1 MAEQDEQL
9 NEMDPHDRRRFF
21 RAGLSRLLRP
31 VAGFIEKKLPI
42 LPYAGERMLRPPGA
56 IEERDF
62 LETCFRCG
70 SCVDACPANSIVAIA
85 SSDERLNGTPQVDP
99 AVQACVICDEL
110 ACMKACP
117 SGALKLVDR
126 FEIRMGLAVVD
137 YEVCVRTAGE
147 DCRICVERCPLG
159 ETAIGIDDEGRVVVV
174 DPGATGRGCTG
185 CGVCEQYCPTR
196 PMRAI
201 RIDAV

>member
-42 LPYAGERMLRPPGA
+42 LPYVGERMLRPPGA

-62 LETCFRCG
+62 LETCFWCG